1 MYWLSTLTAGSSYLW
16 HIMPALFITSFGL
29 GLSFVPMTLMAVH
42 NVAEDRAGVASA
54 LVNMTQQIGA
64 ALGLA
69 VFTTVSLSA
78 ADARVPDVG
87 KVLRDGLMTN
97 DAGVVATATEA
108 LTYGYTTAF
117 LVGAGML
124 LAAAVVVIVAVNTR
138 RTQGA
143 AGAGA
148 IA

>member
-1 MYWLSTLTAGSSYLW
+1 MRLT
-16 HIMPALFITSFGL
+16 
-29 GLSFVPMTLMAVH
+29 AVH

-54 LVNMTQQIGA
+54 LVNMAQQIGA

-69 VFTTVSLSA
+69 VFTIVSLSA
-78 ADARVPDVG
+78 GDGRVPDVG

-97 DAGVVATATEA
+97 DAGVMATATEA

-143 AGAGA
+143 AVAGA

>member
-1 MYWLSTLTAGSSYLW
+1 
-16 HIMPALFITSFGL
+16 MPALFITSFGL
-29 GLSFVPMTLMAVH
+29 GLSFVPMTLTAVH

-54 LVNMTQQIGA
+54 LVNMAQQIVA

-69 VFTTVSLSA
+69 VFTTVSLSV
-78 ADARVPDVG
+78 ADGRVPDVG

-97 DAGVVATATEA
+97 DAGIVATATEA

-124 LAAAVVVIVAVNTR
+124 LAAAVIVIVAVNTR

-143 AGAGA
+143 AVAGA